1 MDLNSKLAELKDN
14 YIRLQNDLDKRE
26 SVNQDTDHLHRQ
38 LAQIENEIADIRS
51 KMRQKE
57 SE

>member
-1 MDLNSKLAELKDN
+1 MDLNSKLAELKDD